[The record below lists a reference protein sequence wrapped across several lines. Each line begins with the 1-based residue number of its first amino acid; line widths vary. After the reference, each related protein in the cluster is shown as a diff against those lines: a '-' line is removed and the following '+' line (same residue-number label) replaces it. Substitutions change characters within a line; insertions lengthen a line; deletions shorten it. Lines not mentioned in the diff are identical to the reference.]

1 MEKKMFI
8 YLDGIDTT
16 DAVAANESRA
26 PSAEGIV
33 TYQCKMYQTVLA
45 QGTASRRS
53 QRPASS
59 TAYNLLTVRLWGPS
73 RLTQKESTQD

>member
-8 YLDGIDTT
+8 YLDGIDTIC
-16 DAVAANESRA
+16 DAVTASESRV

-53 QRPASS
+53 RMPAS

-73 RLTQKESTQD
+73 RLTHTKVTQD